1 MARISPV
8 FLIFG
13 ILSVIFGS
21 CRADLVKVTTS
32 GLIRGFMSTYNGVE
46 VEKYLGVPYATPP
59 TGPLRLRNPVPH
71 PEWDGIR
78 NATANG
84 PDCPDARHTVW
95 DEDCLYA
102 NVYVPRKTPD
112 EILSAMVYIHG
123 GGFQHKTTTA
133 DPTAFAA
140 TGNVIVVAINYRTNV
155 FGFFST
161 GDDAAPGNYGL
172 MDQRAAI
179 VWTKDNIAAF
189 GGNPHKIT
197 IYGRSAGGESV
208 GFQQLAPLNNGL
220 YLRAISGSAVA
231 ITPGILTKRPSETST
246 YLVEL
251 LNCTTD
257 NKLDEVE
264 CLRSVSTRDLLTYA
278 LQTPPASDSIYTW
291 LPVVDGTFLPD
302 TPENL
307 LRSGVLENRDYLMG
321 NVNSEGSVAGSA
333 TYQAATSVE
342 SFVSTARSK
351 LFTTFPDNLENV
363 VEATKY
369 AYCYDINNNVSPNL
383 PARYVDFYGEWR
395 FVASTVLTADIY
407 AKLGHNTYFFYFT
420 HRPSYSTRDDFI
432 GCAHGE
438 EKFFLFGLTRDVTD
452 DEMELSTN
460 TMTYF
465 ANFVRSGNPN
475 LPDPVPVEWPR
486 YNTTDR
492 PYLELDVNMTSQ
504 NVKTNLLPSQMFFW
518 NEVIPSI
525 NSVGIPSGM
534 VEESTSLAP
543 LRTTSSPE
551 EAEDGPSA
559 GTNFAELLRSTQ
571 IVMYTMLGV
580 SILLLLL
587 LIILAFVYQQGLTKV
602 NKNIEK
608 TMDHNAMS

>member
-1 MARISPV
+1 MARIIQV
-8 FLIFG
+8 FLLFG
-13 ILSVIFGS
+13 SLSVIFGI

-32 GLIRGFMSTYNGVE
+32 GLIRGFMNTHNGVD
-46 VEKYLGVPYATPP
+46 VETYLGVPYATPP

-84 PDCPDARHTVW
+84 PDCPDARHSVW

-112 EILSAMVYIHG
+112 DILPVLVYIHG
-123 GGFQHKTTTA
+123 GGFQHKATTA

-161 GDDAAPGNYGL
+161 GDYVAPGNFGL

-179 VWTKDNIAAF
+179 VWTKENIAAF
-189 GGNPHKIT
+189 GGNPHAIT

-208 GFQQLAPLNNGL
+208 GFQQLSPMNNGL

-231 ITPGILTKRPSETST
+231 ITPGILTKRPQETST

-251 LNCTTD
+251 LNCTAD

-264 CLRSVSTRDLLTYA
+264 CLRHISAQDLLTYA

-291 LPVVDGTFLPD
+291 LPVVDGTFLTD
-302 TPENL
+302 TPEKL
-307 LRSGVLENRDYLMG
+307 LRSGALENRDYLMG
-321 NVNSEGSVAGSA
+321 NVNSEGSVAGAA
-333 TYQAATSVE
+333 TYRAVTSVE
-342 SFVSTARSK
+342 AFVSTARAK
-351 LFTTFPDNLENV
+351 LFTTFSNNFENV
-363 VEATKY
+363 VQATKY
-369 AYCYDINNNVSPNL
+369 RYCYDIANNVSPNL

-407 AKLGHNTYFFYFT
+407 AELGHNTYFFYFT
-420 HRPSYSTRDDFI
+420 RRPSYSTRDDFI

-438 EKFFLFGLTRDVTD
+438 EKFFLFGLTRVVTD

-460 TMTYF
+460 MMTYF
-465 ANFVRSGNPN
+465 ANFVRSGDPN
-475 LPDPVPVEWPR
+475 HPDPVPVEWPR
-486 YNTTDR
+486 YNTSDR

-525 NSVGIPSGM
+525 NSAGSPPD
-534 VEESTSLAP
+534 VEEDSTTSAP
-543 LRTTSSPE
+543 LPDMTSSPE
-551 EAEDGPSA
+551 EAEDGQS
-559 GTNFAELLRSTQ
+559 GTNVAELLRSTQ
-571 IVMYTMLGV
+571 IVMYAMLGV
-580 SILLLLL
+580 SIALLLL
-587 LIILAFVYQQGLTKV
+587 LIILAFVYQQGLGKCIFSTC
-602 NKNIEK
+602 
-608 TMDHNAMS
+608 HHRL